1 MLNNLGFSIY
11 SFTLTKRFLERTRCQ
26 RGRWIWSTFL
36 SADISEIHVE
46 TQKYIHKRIYRTTTK
61 KKKKKKLSRTKE
73 LGRKTRMLVG
83 LDLPLASGGTETVLR
98 STLGQLSES

>member
-1 MLNNLGFSIY
+1 M
-11 SFTLTKRFLERTRCQ
+11 
-26 RGRWIWSTFL
+26 WSTFL

-46 TQKYIHKRIYRTTTK
+46 TQKYIHKTIYRTTT
-61 KKKKKKLSRTKE
+61 KKKKKLSRTKE

-98 STLGQLSES
+98 STLGQLSEP